1 MSELSRFVRDRNV
14 DNVFSGEVVTVFP
27 ENPDLAEVSIPGSGV
42 VTLATAESLA
52 LRKGLIVMV
61 ALPGGDL
68 RKAYIKGK
76 AAVVFGSQSF
86 NKVLGTG
93 QG

>member
-1 MSELSRFVRDRNV
+1 MGELTRFVKDRNV
-14 DNVFSGEVVTVFP
+14 DNVFSGEVVTTFP
-27 ENPDLAEVSIPGSGV
+27 ENPDLAEVAIPGSGI
-42 VTLATAESLA
+42 VTLSVAEPIA
-52 LRKGLIVMV
+52 LLVGMIVMV

-76 AAVVFGSQSF
+76 AAVVFGSQVF
-86 NKVLGTG
+86 NKVLAID

>member
-1 MSELSRFVRDRNV
+1 MGELTRFVKDRNV

-42 VTLATAESLA
+42 VTLSVAEPIDL
-52 LRKGLIVMV
+52 LVGMIVMI

-76 AAVVFGSQSF
+76 AAVVFGSQAF